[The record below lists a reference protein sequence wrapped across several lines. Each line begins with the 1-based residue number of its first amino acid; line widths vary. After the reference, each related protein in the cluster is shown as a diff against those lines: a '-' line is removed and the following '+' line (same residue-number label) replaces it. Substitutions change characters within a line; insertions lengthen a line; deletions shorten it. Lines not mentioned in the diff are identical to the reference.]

1 MSKRDYEPLF
11 KCGYCLDT
19 SWRPF
24 RCDGHTAG
32 ARGDRDI
39 HLAMYRCGRPQAH
52 SAHGYVERCQC
63 WSATRPAQ
71 PEAA

>member
-11 KCGYCLDT
+11 KCPNCLDT

-24 RCDGHTAG
+24 RCDGHSG
-32 ARGDRDI
+32 ELSERDS
-39 HLAMYRCGRPQAH
+39 HLRMFRCGRRAAH
-52 SAHGYVERCQC
+52 QPHGYVERCGC
-63 WSATRPAQ
+63 WVAVRPQ